1 MHKNNNHT
9 QVCLCSQT
17 VRGWKNHKRIV
28 QNYLP
33 MILYKLM
40 SNNTLLYA

>member
-17 VRGWKNHKRIV
+17 VRG
-28 QNYLP
+28 
-33 MILYKLM
+33 
-40 SNNTLLYA
+40 